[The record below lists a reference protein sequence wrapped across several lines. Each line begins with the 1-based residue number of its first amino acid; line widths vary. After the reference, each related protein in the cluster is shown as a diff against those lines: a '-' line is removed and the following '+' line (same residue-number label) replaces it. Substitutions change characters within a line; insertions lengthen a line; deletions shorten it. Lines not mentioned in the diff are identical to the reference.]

1 MKNVNIHITLIS
13 LITLV
18 TSGQLFSQ
26 SMNADS
32 LYTTARSQA
41 YAQQYDSAVA
51 NLRVLLANHPERYDA
66 HLLLCSIYSWEREF
80 EQARAAYQVI
90 LKQYPTVEVY
100 RGAGRVE
107 MWDAAWAD
115 ALTIFN
121 QGLSSYPGDTVL
133 TLLKAQTLAQLG
145 RTEEGIILLEDM
157 LPSPQADSLLHEL
170 RPQNAKNAI
179 RASYYY
185 ANFDEIFTP
194 WHIGSL
200 EYERR
205 TKLGPVIA
213 RVSRARMF
221 DQIGQQA
228 ELDFYPKIASRTY
241 AYLNFGIS
249 DRTVFPNLRWGGEI
263 FQGVGAS
270 TEISGGMRML
280 YFEPATVRIY
290 TAQLGH
296 YAGSHWISA
305 RGFLTNIQEA
315 SNAAGAFTYRRYIRH
330 SDQYFSLY
338 ANYGNAPIQVV
349 SLPEILRVNTQRL
362 GIDYKHAFWQRTLL
376 VRLMAEYQWEE
387 YVELRQVNRWGLE
400 FGLEKR
406 F

>member
-1 MKNVNIHITLIS
+1 MTV
-13 LITLV
+13 
-18 TSGQLFSQ
+18 GQLFGQ
-26 SMNADS
+26 STNGDS
-32 LYTTARSQA
+32 LYATARSQA
-41 YAQQYDSAVA
+41 YIHQYDSAIN
-51 NLRVLLANHPERYDA
+51 NLRVLLANYPERYDA
-66 HLLLCSIYSWEREF
+66 HLLLCSVYSWEQKF
-80 EQARAAYQVI
+80 EQARTNYQV
-90 LKQYPTVEVY
+90 LLEKYPTVEVY

-115 ALTIFN
+115 ALALIN
-121 QGLSSYPGDTVL
+121 RGLNNYPGDTVL
-133 TLLKAQTLAQLG
+133 TLLKAQILTELG
-145 RTEEGIILLEDM
+145 RTKEGITLLEEM
-157 LPSPQADSLLHEL
+157 LPSPQADSLLQEL
-170 RPQNAKNAI
+170 RPQNTKNAI
-179 RASYYY
+179 RANYYY
-185 ANFDEIFTP
+185 ANFDAIFTP
-194 WHIGSL
+194 WHIGSV

-213 RVSRARMF
+213 RLSRSRMF
-221 DQIGQQA
+221 DQIGKQA

-249 DRTVFPNLRWGGEI
+249 DRTVFPNLRWGGEL

-280 YFEPATVRIY
+280 YFESATVRIY

-305 RGFLTNIQEA
+305 RAFLTNIKET
-315 SNAAGAFTYRRYIRH
+315 SNTAGAFTYRKYLRH
-330 SDQYFSLY
+330 SDHYFSLY
-338 ANYGNAPIQVV
+338 ANYGTAPIQVV

-362 GIDYKHAFWQRTLL
+362 AFDYKHAFWQRTLL
-376 VRLMAEYQWEE
+376 VRFMAEYQWEE

>member
-1 MKNVNIHITLIS
+1 MKRLTIHITLFF
-13 LITLV
+13 LILA
-18 TSGQLFSQ
+18 TSNQLFCQ
-26 SMNADS
+26 SINADS
-32 LYTTARSQA
+32 LYVTARSQA
-41 YAQQYDSAVA
+41 HIQQYDAAIAS
-51 NLRVLLANHPERYDA
+51 LRVLLANYPERYDA
-66 HLLLCSIYSWEREF
+66 HLLLCSVYSWEQKF
-80 EQARAAYQVI
+80 EQARSAYQV
-90 LKQYPTVEVY
+90 LLEKYPTVEVY

-107 MWDAAWAD
+107 MWDVAWAD
-115 ALTIFN
+115 ALALISR
-121 QGLSSYPGDTVL
+121 GLNNYPRDTVL
-133 TLLKAQTLAQLG
+133 TLLKAQTLTELG
-145 RTEEGIILLEDM
+145 RTEEGITLLEEM
-157 LPSPQADSLLHEL
+157 LPSPQADSLLQEL
-170 RPQNAKNAI
+170 RPQNTKNAI

-185 ANFDEIFTP
+185 ANFNEVFTP

-213 RVSRARMF
+213 RLSRARMF
-221 DQIGQQA
+221 NQIGQQA

-249 DRTVFPNLRWGGEI
+249 DRTVFPNLRWGGEL
-263 FQGVGAS
+263 FQGIGAS

-280 YFEPATVRIY
+280 FFEPTTVRIY
-290 TAQLGH
+290 TAQIGH

-305 RGFLTNIQEA
+305 RAFLTNIQET
-315 SNAAGAFTYRRYIRH
+315 SNAAGAFTYRKFIRH
-330 SDQYFSLY
+330 SDHYFSLY

-362 GIDYKHAFWQRTLL
+362 GLDYKHDFWQRTLL

-387 YVELRQVNRWGLE
+387 YVELRQVNRWGIE